1 MFAVACAGGDPLWR
15 TLLYLSIPSVKISS
29 WDSSEFSTATEVNFF
44 LISGPE
50 SAEYAAKYFPTILQ
64 NNENFKQKKYEDALT
79 ETFVK
84 IDEMMKS
91 KAGMK

>member
-1 MFAVACAGGDPLWR
+1 MGLFGVFDGHGGKL
-15 TLLYLSIPSVKISS
+15 
-29 WDSSEFSTATEVNFF
+29 F